1 MGRASPH
8 HRGEEQQEAF
18 RRRLKSSVLSE
29 KAETMNAISP
39 AQRDIQKAARE
50 FVAKVIIPRAAEF
63 DKSGEFHDYLLDAA
77 KPSKIFAMAVPK
89 EYGGLGYS
97 PLTQALVL
105 EEWGYGCAAM
115 GTTLSAS
122 ILSMESVMIAGND
135 EQKRR
140 FFTPMLTAGI
150 GAFALTEPTAG
161 SDAGAGEAT
170 AVKNGGDYILN
181 GPKCWITNGGEASV
195 FVIFAATDPAKGV
208 KGISAFI
215 VKRGQQGL
223 IMGDREEKLG
233 LRSSNTVYFL
243 LKDARV
249 PAANLL
255 GKEGDGMKIA
265 MQTLDVA
272 RPSIGALAVGLAQR
286 VLDET
291 IKFLHRRFPEKTYP
305 GQTLQ
310 FKLADMQI
318 QIEGAREAQHH
329 TMALREAG
337 MPFSKESAIAKT
349 LCTDVAMS
357 VASQA
362 VRLIGSHAFTSEFG
376 KFMRDAKVMQI
387 YEGTNQ
393 IQHLVIARSV
403 LARPKA
409 SVSTAMKA
417 GAK

>member
-1 MGRASPH
+1 MT
-8 HRGEEQQEAF
+8 
-18 RRRLKSSVLSE
+18 LL
-29 KAETMNAISP
+29 TP
-39 AQRDIQKAARE
+39 AQVEIQQTARD
-50 FVAKVIIPRAAEF
+50 FVAKNIIPRAAEF
-63 DKSGEFHDYLLDAA
+63 DKSGDFHRYILDAA
-77 KPSKIFAMAVPK
+77 KPSNIFAMAVPK
-89 EYGGLGYS
+89 DYGGLGYG

-122 ILSMESVMIAGND
+122 ILSLESVMIAGND
-135 EQKRR
+135 AQKRQ
-140 FFTPMLTAGI
+140 FFKPMLTAGI
-150 GAFALTEPTAG
+150 GCFALTEPAAG

-170 AVKNGGDYILN
+170 AVKDGGDYILN

-195 FVIFAATDPAKGV
+195 FVIFAATDPAKGA
-208 KGISAFI
+208 KGLSAFI
-215 VKRGQQGL
+215 VERGQQGL

-243 LKDARV
+243 LKDARI
-249 PAANLL
+249 PADRLL
-255 GKEGDGMKIA
+255 GKEGDGMRIA
-265 MQTLDVA
+265 METLDLA

-286 VLDET
+286 CLDECV
-291 IKFLHRRFPEKTYP
+291 KALSARFPAKTYP

-318 QIEGAREAQHH
+318 QIEAAREAQHH

-337 MPFSKESAIAKT
+337 LPFSKESAIAKT
-349 LCTDVAMS
+349 LCTDTAMRIAAQAMS
-357 VASQA
+357 
-362 VRLIGSHAFTSEFG
+362 LIGSQAYAGEFG

-393 IQHLVIARSV
+393 IQRLVIARSV
-403 LARPKA
+403 LAKPKIA
-409 SVSTAMKA
+409 APIPLKA